1 MSSWSSEDMVR
12 AGCLHSIDTTHD
24 AQQRAAE
31 AIQKLQRA
39 GKTRGPSDDQG
50 KTVFDRLMFF
60 NIQQSLFRY
69 PTLGRTEATVPD
81 LHPKVQGSARQC
93 LQVPNYFRKNAAD
106 QPKKDLVLSGPKQSL
121 VKWGH
126 NVHILEGKR
135 CQYMLFGLRLLF
147 IHQPL
152 CNCIHDGCRK
162 VRGYS
167 QIFIDIIRK
176 EETKNACMYQIMGKL
191 HDFKIY
197 FARGKLHTKDFSP
210 IKYFF
215 Y

>member
-1 MSSWSSEDMVR
+1 MKIIIINVSGHCFTKAPLLVMGALHQGLFFPIGQIWTRLSTIYPFFDRLDCRTESPRKSDRLLFLNMSSWSSKDMVR

-93 LQVPNYFRKNAAD
+93 LQVPYYFRKNAAD
-106 QPKKDLVLSGPKQSL
+106 RPKKVSGTIRTKA
-121 VKWGH
+121 
-126 NVHILEGKR
+126 ILGE
-135 CQYMLFGLRLLF
+135 
-147 IHQPL
+147 
-152 CNCIHDGCRK
+152 
-162 VRGYS
+162 
-167 QIFIDIIRK
+167 
-176 EETKNACMYQIMGKL
+176 MG
-191 HDFKIY
+191 
-197 FARGKLHTKDFSP
+197 A
-210 IKYFF
+210 
-215 Y
+215 